1 MHAKADEAQQQV
13 ADGVFVHAAEE
24 LSLVKNA
31 RLAVPALPDHW
42 AEFEKAGALW
52 AYSTGV
58 QVGSSAWQKLFLANP
73 MPIYLSGVVLDD
85 EKPWRRHGAQG
96 WIETI

>member
-1 MHAKADEAQQQV
+1 M
-13 ADGVFVHAAEE
+13 
-24 LSLVKNA
+24 KNE

-42 AEFEKAGALW
+42 LDFEKAGALW
-52 AYSTGV
+52 SYSTGV

-85 EKPWRRHGAQG
+85 EKPLRRHGAQG
-96 WIETI
+96 WIELI